1 VFNGSVGPDHPEPGC
16 VVFKLELEV
25 LAGFL
30 GRCDKFVAKL
40 LEASIPLVEVYECPL
55 ELASSFF
62 IGFLEN
68 VDVVDNAKGS
78 SLDGIK
84 HVANSLFVDVEEHPR
99 DAKAGLVGCTVEG
112 LVGSGRHGR
121 LK

>member
-1 VFNGSVGPDHPEPGC
+1 MFNGSVGSDHPEPGC

-25 LAGFL
+25 FARFIR
-30 GRCDKFVAKL
+30 RCDEFVAKL
-40 LEASIPLVEVYECPL
+40 FEAGVPLVEVYECPL

-84 HVANSLFVDVEEHPR
+84 HVANPLFVDVVEHPR
-99 DAKAGLVGCTVEG
+99 DAKAGLVGCAVEG